1 MKTNIMK
8 GSFFYS
14 FLLLLFLSSCE
25 TENKAYDLII
35 YNGNIHTLDPGNS
48 VVEAIAIKDG
58 AIQQLGSSQDISQL
72 EATKSIDAKQAF
84 VMPGFIEGH
93 GHFSS
98 LGYSL
103 INLNFIKSKNWDE
116 IVSMVEEKVK
126 TAEPGEWIEGRG
138 WHQEKWNESPGETTF
153 GYPSHDKL
161 SAISP
166 DNPVILGH
174 ASGHG
179 VFANAK
185 AMEVAGVSVETP
197 NPSGGR
203 IVRDSDGEAIGVFE
217 EKAMSVIREA
227 HQEYLDGLSQ
237 DELKAKWLQG
247 IRLAEQEC
255 LSKGVTSFQDAGSS
269 FEECRR
275 YEKLAKDSDLAVRLW
290 VMVRTNIEDLK
301 ENIADH
307 RRINV
312 GDKFYTC
319 RAIKSAIDGA
329 LGSYGAWLLQGYS
342 DKQDFVGQN
351 TTSVEDV
358 KEISALAANND
369 MQYCVHAI
377 GDRANREVLD
387 IFSDYVNPEKNMRW
401 RIEHAQHLHPDD
413 IPRFAQLGIIPAM
426 QGIHCTSD
434 SPFVVKRL
442 GKKRAEEGAYA
453 WRSLMDTGAIIANG
467 TDVPVEDVD
476 PIQSYYASVTRKR
489 ADNKLIFYPMQKM
502 SRLEALKSYTINNA
516 HAAFEEEYKGTL
528 ELGKVADIVI
538 LSENLMTCSDDEILD
553 TEVLYTIVNGDIKY
567 QNI

>member
-1 MKTNIMK
+1 MK
-8 GSFFYS
+8 GSFF
-14 FLLLLFLSSCE
+14 FLLSFFLLTISCQPE
-25 TENKAYDLII
+25 KTIFDLII
-35 YNGNIHTLDPGNS
+35 YNGEIHTLDDKNT
-48 VVEAIAIKDG
+48 VVEAVAIKDG
-58 AIQQLGSSQDISQL
+58 EIKELGLTADIRQL

-103 INLNFIKSKNWDE
+103 INLNFIKTKTWDE
-116 IVSMVEEKVK
+116 IVQMVAEKVK
-126 TAEPGEWIEGRG
+126 DAEPGEWIEGRG
-138 WHQEKWNESPGETTF
+138 WHQEKWIESPGETTY

-161 SAISP
+161 SEISP

-179 VFANAK
+179 LFANAK
-185 AMEVAGVSVETP
+185 AMEIAGLSVETP
-197 NPSGGR
+197 NPAGGR
-203 IVRDSDGEAIGVFE
+203 IVRDSDGDAIGVFE
-217 EKAMSVIREA
+217 ERAMSIIREA

-237 DELKAKWLQG
+237 DELLAKWHEG
-247 IRLAEQEC
+247 ISLAEEEC
-255 LSKGVTSFQDAGSS
+255 LKKGVTSFQDAGSS

-275 YEKLAKDSDLAVRLW
+275 YESLAKDGELDLRLW
-290 VMVRTNIEDLK
+290 VMVRTAIDDLK
-301 ENIADH
+301 ENITKH
-307 RRINV
+307 RMINV
-312 GDKFYTC
+312 GNKFYTC
-319 RAIKSAIDGA
+319 RAIKTSIDGA

-351 TTSVEDV
+351 TTTVEDV
-358 KEISALAANND
+358 KEISKIAADNN

-387 IFSDYVNPEKNMRW
+387 VFSTFVDADKNMRW

-413 IPRFAQLGIIPAM
+413 IPRFGELGVIPAM

-442 GKKRAEEGAYA
+442 GAKRAEEGAYA
-453 WRSLMDTGAIIANG
+453 WRSLMDSGAIIANG
-467 TDVPVEDVD
+467 TDAPVEDVD
-476 PIQSYYASVTRKR
+476 PIQSYYASVTRQR
-489 ADNKLIFYPMQKM
+489 ADNKFIFYPMQKM

-516 HAAFEEEYKGTL
+516 YAAFEEDYKGTL
-528 ELGKVADIVI
+528 EKGKVADIVI

-553 TEVLYTIVNGDIKY
+553 TKILYTIVNGEIKHEG
-567 QNI
+567 

>member
-1 MKTNIMK
+1 MK
-8 GSFFYS
+8 GSFF
-14 FLLLLFLSSCE
+14 FLLILILLTISCQP
-25 TENKAYDLII
+25 ENDMYDLII
-35 YNGNIHTLDPGNS
+35 YNGEIHTLDDNNS
-48 VVEAIAIKDG
+48 VVEAIAVKDG
-58 AIQQLGSSQDISQL
+58 NIQELGTSEDIQKL
-72 EATKSIDAKQAF
+72 KATKTVDAKQAF

-93 GHFSS
+93 AHFSS

-103 INLNFIKSKNWDE
+103 INLNFMKTKSWDE
-116 IVSMVEEKVK
+116 IVKMVEEKVK
-126 TAEPGEWIEGRG
+126 DAEPGEWIEGRG
-138 WHQEKWNESPGETTF
+138 WHQEKWIESPGETTY

-161 SAISP
+161 SEISP

-179 VFANAK
+179 LFANAK
-185 AMEVAGVSVETP
+185 AMEIAGLSVETP

-217 EKAMSVIREA
+217 ERAMRIIREA

-237 DELKAKWLQG
+237 DELLAKWHEG
-247 IRLAEQEC
+247 IKLAQEEC
-255 LSKGVTSFQDAGSS
+255 LKKGVTSFQDAGSS

-275 YEKLAKDSDLAVRLW
+275 YESLAKEGELDVRLW
-290 VMVRTNIEDLK
+290 VMVRTAINDLK
-301 ENIADH
+301 ENIAMHKMID
-307 RRINV
+307 V

-319 RAIKSAIDGA
+319 RAIKTSIDGA

-351 TTSVEDV
+351 TTAIEDV
-358 KEISALAANND
+358 EEISKLADAND

-387 IFSDYVNPEKNMRW
+387 IFSNFVGADKNMRW
-401 RIEHAQHLHPDD
+401 RIEHAQHLHPED
-413 IPRFAQLGIIPAM
+413 IPRFGELGVIPAM

-442 GKKRAEEGAYA
+442 GEKRAKEGAYA
-453 WRSLMDTGAIIANG
+453 WRSLMETGAIIANG
-467 TDVPVEDVD
+467 TDAPVEDVD

-516 HAAFEEEYKGTL
+516 YAAFEEDYKGSL
-528 ELGKVADIVI
+528 EKGKVADVVI
-538 LSENLMTCSDDEILD
+538 LSKNLMTCTDDEILD
-553 TEVLYTIVNGDIKY
+553 TKVLYTIVNGEIKY
-567 QNI
+567 EG

>member
-1 MKTNIMK
+1 MK
-8 GSFFYS
+8 GSIFKLS
-14 FLLLLFLSSCE
+14 IISICFLLSCDSESNLF
-25 TENKAYDLII
+25 DLII
-35 YNGNIHTLDPGNS
+35 YNGEIHTLDDNNS
-48 VVEAIAIKDG
+48 VVEAVAIKDG
-58 AIQQLGSSQDISQL
+58 VIVELGTSADIQQLN
-72 EATKSIDAKQAF
+72 ATETIDANKAF

-93 GHFSS
+93 GHFSG

-103 INLNFIKSKNWDE
+103 LNLNFMKSKTWDE
-116 IVSMVEEKVK
+116 IVEMVEEKVK

-138 WHQEKWNESPGETTF
+138 WHQEKWDESPGETTF

-185 AMEVAGVSVETP
+185 AMEIAGVSLETP
-197 NPSGGR
+197 NPVGGR
-203 IVRDSDGEAIGVFE
+203 IVRDSEGEAVGVFE
-217 EKAMSVIREA
+217 ERAMSVIRRA

-237 DELKAKWLQG
+237 DDLIAKWHEG
-247 IRLAEQEC
+247 IRLAEEEC
-255 LSKGVTSFQDAGSS
+255 LKKGVTSFQDAGSS
-269 FEECRR
+269 FEECQR
-275 YEKLAKDSDLAVRLW
+275 YEKLAKDNELDLRLW
-290 VMVRTNIEDLK
+290 VMIRESIEGMKQNL
-301 ENIADH
+301 ASH
-307 RRINV
+307 RMINV

-319 RAIKSAIDGA
+319 RAVKTSIDGA
-329 LGSYGAWLLQGYS
+329 LGSYGAWLLQGYD

-351 TTSVEDV
+351 TTPIDNV
-358 KEISALAANND
+358 KMISEMAAVND

-387 IFSDYVNPEKNMRW
+387 IFSNFVSPDKNMRW

-413 IPRFAQLGIIPAM
+413 IPRFGQLGVIPAM

-442 GKKRAEEGAYA
+442 GQKRAEEGAYA
-453 WRSLMDTGAIIANG
+453 WRSLMDSGAIIANG
-467 TDVPVEDVD
+467 TDAPVEDVD

-489 ADNKLIFYPMQKM
+489 ADNKMIFFPMQKM

-516 HAAFEEEYKGTL
+516 YAAFEEDFKGTL
-528 ELGKVADIVI
+528 EKGKVADLVI
-538 LSENLMTCSDDEILD
+538 LSENLMTCTDEDILK
-553 TEVLYTIVNGDIKY
+553 TKILYTIVNGVTKFKS
-567 QNI
+567 